1 MNLYISYSP
10 AIKSRFLIVLFM
22 ICHYSVVIIS
32 AQVSSVSQSCLT
44 LCGPMNCSTPGH
56 KHQRGELLTVL
67 QGRNNN
73 LRNVIGSWLHF
84 WSWYGMQKALYQSIT
99 TVLEV
104 IPFGTHMTTYTV
116 YITSQSHF
124 MTSFLNIYDITAT
137 ASWHQIPYIG
147 HHLQGLWH
155 LVTYPCDITDTIFV
169 NTYQLYLTSNMTT

>member
-84 WSWYGMQKALYQSIT
+84 WSWYGGNVLRNYYDVYVCVCVQSCLTLCNPVDCSPPDSSVHGIFQART
-99 TVLEV
+99 LEQAAISYPRRSSQPRDWTRLSCISCISRRVL
-104 IPFGTHMTTYTV
+104 HH
-116 YITSQSHF
+116 S
-124 MTSFLNIYDITAT
+124 AT
-137 ASWHQIPYIG
+137 WE
-147 HHLQGLWH
+147 
-155 LVTYPCDITDTIFV
+155 T
-169 NTYQLYLTSNMTT
+169 NN